1 MTKSRDLERGSR
13 ICEID
18 EDASEFNILH
28 GCYKLDVYD
37 WLKDVPQI
45 PNPFNIVEV
54 RFKNT
59 RKLFFENVNNLP
71 LRIGDIVAVE
81 ASPGHDIGI
90 VSLNGELVKNQLKRQ
105 GIKLDSEFKKVYR
118 KAKLVDIQKW
128 KQSVELEIPT
138 MLRAREM
145 IKYLHLVMKLGDV
158 EFQGDRTKAI
168 FYYIA
173 DERVDFRE
181 LIKMMAEEFKIRIE
195 MKQIGAR
202 QEAGRLGGIGPCG
215 RELCC
220 TTWLANFKSS
230 TTHAARTQEL
240 SPNPQKLAG
249 QCGKLK
255 CCINYELATYQY
267 ERKNFPDSIV
277 DLITKQGTARHIKND
292 ILKQIMYY
300 GIMGDNAN
308 IMVAVPV
315 DRVKEIMLLNK
326 NGKIP
331 ETLIDQNTVVIPEKV
346 IDYTNNLNQ
355 DSLSRFENKP
365 KKKKNNKNKRKRK
378 NPKNQNKTNV
388 KGGSN
393 KLNQKNNKN
402 VPNKSK
408 NPKNKQN
415 DRKQNPSK
423 AK

>member
-1 MTKSRDLERGSR
+1 MMTKSRDLERGSR

-18 EDASEFNILH
+18 EDANEFNISH

-59 RKLFFENVNNLP
+59 RKLFFENVNKLP

-118 KAKLVDIQKW
+118 KAKQVDVQKW

-220 TTWLANFKSS
+220 TTWLANFKSA

-277 DLITKQGTARHIKND
+277 NLNTKQGTARHIKND

-300 GIMGDNAN
+300 DIMGDNAN

-315 DRVKEIMLLNK
+315 DRVKEIMELNK
-326 NGKIP
+326 AGKIP

-365 KKKKNNKNKRKRK
+365 KKKKNNKNKKKRK
-378 NPKNQNKTNV
+378 NPKNQNNPNV
-388 KGGSN
+388 QNSSN
-393 KLNQKNNKN
+393 KSN
-402 VPNKSK
+402 

-415 DRKQNPSK
+415 DRKQNPPK
-423 AK
+423 A